1 MDDTV
6 ATARE
11 DFLRARGAETAAE
24 VALDAADAE
33 VAALESL
40 LHAAERRKEAARA
53 ALAAAREPVTQDDPW
68 PTEPLCD
75 HYSPPNRCAAAGCP
89 HAPQPVTQDGRTL
102 ADYVADLADAGPDTP
117 VDLRRPEYAL
127 AVLLHHVDAEWT
139 YLVGR
144 VFDTLAARPSAPTV
158 TEWGVR
164 ITDRDGERAV
174 THGPIPREQ
183 AESSRRAWA
192 EWGAERRATLVTRE
206 AFATEW
212 REVQP

>member
-53 ALAAAREPVTQDDPW
+53 ALAAAREPARCTGSGLCRAKTHVHGCFADTGNCDDPS
-68 PTEPLCD
+68 D
-75 HYSPPNRCAAAGCP
+75 HAARE
-89 HAPQPVTQDGRTL
+89 PVTQDGRTL

-127 AVLLHHVDAEWT
+127 AVLLHHVDAEWA

-158 TEWGVR
+158 TAALDHDALVGLIQAADR
-164 ITDRDGERAV
+164 IGSYDDMADFLIKHRGRVLAALGIGEQ
-174 THGPIPREQ
+174 G
-183 AESSRRAWA
+183 
-192 EWGAERRATLVTRE
+192 
-206 AFATEW
+206 
-212 REVQP
+212 

>member
-89 HAPQPVTQDGRTL
+89 HAPQPVTQDECSYCLHRPAVGMTVDEDSICDECAVPVPPPGEAAVRHVLGSYGVDDLDVVGFDNLVRDLL
-102 ADYVADLADAGPDTP
+102 AARGDAGP
-117 VDLRRPEYAL
+117 RP
-127 AVLLHHVDAEWT
+127 
-139 YLVGR
+139 
-144 VFDTLAARPSAPTV
+144 
-158 TEWGVR
+158 
-164 ITDRDGERAV
+164 
-174 THGPIPREQ
+174 
-183 AESSRRAWA
+183 
-192 EWGAERRATLVTRE
+192 
-206 AFATEW
+206 
-212 REVQP
+212 